1 MTSPIINSPTNPHD
15 RMDEALDLAVGISDV
30 LLNAVRHAWHSRINK
45 LDGKAKQL
53 IDDASL
59 FETMVG
65 SSSATYFYQKKVDC
79 IIDDIIFL
87 AERPVNKFALMP
99 DRTRP
104 EEPWANEMVVQTME
118 QIVTLQGN
126 MIGAIAELSTKMR
139 Y

>member
-1 MTSPIINSPTNPHD
+1 MTPMINSPTNPHD
-15 RMDEALDLAVGISDV
+15 RMDEALDLAAGISDV
-30 LLNAVRHAWHSRINK
+30 LLNAVRHAWHSRTNK
-45 LDGKAKQL
+45 LEGKTKQL
-53 IDDASL
+53 IDDTSL

-65 SSSATYFYQKKVDC
+65 SSSANNFYQKKVDC
-79 IIDDIIFL
+79 IIEDIVCL

-104 EEPWANEMVVQTME
+104 EEPWANETVVQTLE
-118 QIVTLQGN
+118 QIITLQGY